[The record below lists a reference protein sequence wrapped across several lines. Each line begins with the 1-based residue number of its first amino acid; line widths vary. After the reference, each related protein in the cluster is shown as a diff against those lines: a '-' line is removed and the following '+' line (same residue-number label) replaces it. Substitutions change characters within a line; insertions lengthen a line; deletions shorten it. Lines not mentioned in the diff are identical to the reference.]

1 MLDIKSYE
9 EELIL
14 KLLNSLKG
22 SALSIVSA
30 NDMMM
35 TDEERRQALDAV
47 AKIKEYIEAYPVQ
60 TINNRDTTEDVIR

>member
-1 MLDIKSYE
+1 MSDIKSYE

-35 TDEERRQALDAV
+35 TNEERRQALDAV
-47 AKIKEYIEAYPVQ
+47 AKIKEYIEAYPIQ
-60 TINNRDTTEDVIR
+60 AINNRDTVEDAIR